1 MKQEKKT
8 LSYYRLRLEVYLKDY
23 HPQLLSDETFIRERS
38 EAAAQ
43 TYEEAF
49 LQDNP
54 IGIAES
60 MAMEVLLG
68 GLHFSPYQ
76 VIEQIIDNEFANEVP
91 AELSGKLS
99 LLLLEHKEVKDTFDR
114 YHPRDDFDEK
124 PEYDGLYTELTGTIA
139 TVIEEHDLLKDILR

>member
-1 MKQEKKT
+1 MMKQEKKT

-38 EAAAQ
+38 EAAAK

-60 MAMEVLLG
+60 MALEVLLR

-76 VIEQIIDNEFANEVP
+76 FIEQIIDNEFANEVP

-99 LLLLEHKEVKDTFDR
+99 LLLLEHKEVKDTF
-114 YHPRDDFDEK
+114 
-124 PEYDGLYTELTGTIA
+124 
-139 TVIEEHDLLKDILR
+139 

>member
-1 MKQEKKT
+1 MMKQEKKT
-8 LSYYRLRLEVYLKDY
+8 LSYYQLRLEVYLKDY
-23 HPQLLSDETFIRERS
+23 HPQLLGDETFIRERS
-38 EAAAQ
+38 EAAAK

-60 MAMEVLLG
+60 MAMEVLLR

-76 VIEQIIDNEFANEVP
+76 FIEQIIDNEFANEVP

-99 LLLLEHKEVKDTFDR
+99 LLLLEHKDVKDTF
-114 YHPRDDFDEK
+114 
-124 PEYDGLYTELTGTIA
+124 
-139 TVIEEHDLLKDILR
+139 

>member
-1 MKQEKKT
+1 MMKQEKKT

-23 HPQLLSDETFIRERS
+23 HPQLLGDETFIRERS
-38 EAAAQ
+38 EAAAK

-60 MAMEVLLG
+60 MAMEVLLR

-76 VIEQIIDNEFANEVP
+76 FI
-91 AELSGKLS
+91 ELSNKSSITNLQTKFPPNCRGNS
-99 LLLLEHKEVKDTFDR
+99 LCFCWNTKMSKIPSTVTIRETTSMKSR
-114 YHPRDDFDEK
+114 NM
-124 PEYDGLYTELTGTIA
+124 TGSIPN
-139 TVIEEHDLLKDILR
+139 

>member
-1 MKQEKKT
+1 MMKQEKKT

-23 HPQLLSDETFIRERS
+23 HPQLLGDETFIRERS
-38 EAAAQ
+38 EAAAK

-60 MAMEVLLG
+60 MAMEVLLR

-76 VIEQIIDNEFANEVP
+76 FIEQIIDNEIGTLRALD
-91 AELSGKLS
+91 AKKASRRIK
-99 LLLLEHKEVKDTFDR
+99 KTDR
-114 YHPRDDFDEK
+114 TEK
-124 PEYDGLYTELTGTIA
+124 
-139 TVIEEHDLLKDILR
+139 IENP